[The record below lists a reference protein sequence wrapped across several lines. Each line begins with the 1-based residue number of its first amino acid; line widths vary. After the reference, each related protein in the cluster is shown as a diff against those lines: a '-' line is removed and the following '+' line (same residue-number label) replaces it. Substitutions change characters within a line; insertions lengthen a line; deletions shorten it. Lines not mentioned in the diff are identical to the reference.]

1 MLARTLESILAG
13 EAAKTDLAQRM
24 PDDLLLRFESLR
36 GYRLLPSGRTK
47 NVTHLSL
54 TQIAAAMLAT
64 ATVKSGFAG
73 LAATILS
80 SLRPVG
86 GIEVSFQGCETL
98 GGVIER
104 LLENPTACSS
114 LLEVR
119 VSDSE
124 IRTNAHGRTSVTY
137 TDGGEIKTTHVV
149 GRNAISSLQPRA
161 DKTFNPRG
169 SISSVVTEMIFYP
182 PLFRRIAD
190 RLERER
196 RTPPMPVAVDP
207 RDEEEENPEGGA
219 GQAPQSSAELKVFEY
234 PRRQPSHLA
243 ARGNG
248 LRVRRLPA
256 DYDAERREQHDLHSY
271 RSRRPAHRYGESRCA
286 HQSLSQSPDLVR
298 RPICHHA
305 GRRGRKSGP
314 GAGARTETRL
324 YDRQQLVI
332 RSQNSGFSRGAEGAR
347 DLP

>member
-13 EAAKTDLAQRM
+13 EAAKTDLSQRM

-54 TQIAAAMLAT
+54 TQIAAAILAT
-64 ATVKSGFAG
+64 ATVKPGFAG

-86 GIEVSFQGCETL
+86 GIEVSFHGCETL

-124 IRTNAHGRTSVTY
+124 IHANAHGRASVTY
-137 TDGGEIKTTHVV
+137 TDGGEIKTTHFV

-169 SISSVVTEMIFYP
+169 SIYSVVTEMIFYP
-182 PLFRRIAD
+182 QLFRRIAD

-196 RTPPMPVAVDP
+196 RTPPIPVCHSVCNIDP
-207 RDEEEENPEGGA
+207 
-219 GQAPQSSAELKVFEY
+219 L
-234 PRRQPSHLA
+234 
-243 ARGNG
+243 
-248 LRVRRLPA
+248 
-256 DYDAERREQHDLHSY
+256 
-271 RSRRPAHRYGESRCA
+271 
-286 HQSLSQSPDLVR
+286 
-298 RPICHHA
+298 
-305 GRRGRKSGP
+305 
-314 GAGARTETRL
+314 
-324 YDRQQLVI
+324 
-332 RSQNSGFSRGAEGAR
+332 SRGIGVQN
-347 DLP
+347 